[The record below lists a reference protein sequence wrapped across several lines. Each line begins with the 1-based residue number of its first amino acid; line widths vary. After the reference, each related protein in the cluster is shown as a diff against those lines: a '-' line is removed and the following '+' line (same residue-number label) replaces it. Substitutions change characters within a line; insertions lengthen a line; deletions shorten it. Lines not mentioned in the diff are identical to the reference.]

1 MEEYYLFLDESGT
14 SSLKDIDPY
23 FPVLVLTGLLI
34 SGQNYRIL
42 QDKIIRLKQK
52 YFPGKQVVLH
62 RRDMRKYERGFEI
75 FFDDDVK
82 RKFYRD
88 LNKILDD
95 VEYEL
100 ISSAID
106 KQKYLEQYGRLTSDP
121 YQIALTHVLE
131 RAVIATDNKTTL
143 IKAYIESRGK
153 KEDKIVQSQYN
164 KMLHLGSHEVSAER
178 FLNRFSDNLILR
190 TKRDMEIGVEVADLC
205 AYPIGRFVLNN
216 NEPVFPN

>member
-1 MEEYYLFLDESGT
+1 M
-14 SSLKDIDPY
+14 
-23 FPVLVLTGLLI
+23 LI
-34 SGQNYRIL
+34 
-42 QDKIIRLKQK
+42 
-52 YFPGKQVVLH
+52 P
-62 RRDMRKYERGFEI
+62 ER
-75 FFDDDVK
+75 
-82 RKFYRD
+82 
-88 LNKILDD
+88 
-95 VEYEL
+95 
-100 ISSAID
+100 
-106 KQKYLEQYGRLTSDP
+106 YLEQYGRLTSDP

-143 IKAYIESRGK
+143 IKVYIESRGK

-216 NEPVFPN
+216 NEPNPAFDAIRSKMASNNTGNVIGFGIKVFPN